1 MLSDLFRLLGILLSS
16 GLLLTGLT
24 GCLAPRP
31 AVDLTPIKGDLAAL
45 RQEQRQLAER
55 LDGQDTKLAD
65 LEERLQAQEERTLAS
80 APEEATKIVTAAGEM
95 TSSPAMIEPSPVGNE
110 EPGSAAELY
119 RQSFS
124 HYAAGRFARGVDG
137 FQNFL
142 RQYPEHEYAGH
153 AEYWLGECFYS
164 QQRYE
169 EAVAAF
175 KRTAEN
181 HPQGSKS
188 PDALLKMSAALKQLG
203 NTQHADAALQALSSR
218 YPQSRAAQSLNR
230 N

>member
-1 MLSDLFRLLGILLSS
+1 MFRHLGILLSS
-16 GLLLTGLT
+16 AFLLTGLT

-31 AVDLTPIKGDLAAL
+31 AVDLTPIERDLAAL
-45 RQEQRQLAER
+45 RQEQRRLAER
-55 LDGQDTKLAD
+55 LDGQESRLAN
-65 LEERLQAQEERTLAS
+65 LEERLRAQEERVSAS
-80 APEEATKIVTAAGEM
+80 VPAEPEAKMVTAEREM
-95 TSSPAMIEPSPVGNE
+95 APPPTLIAPFPADDTG
-110 EPGSAAELY
+110 PGSAAELY

-137 FQNFL
+137 FQSFL

-175 KRTAEN
+175 KRAVEN
-181 HPQGSKS
+181 HPKGSKA
-188 PDALLKMSAALKQLG
+188 PGALLKMSEALKQLG
-203 NTQHADAALQALSSR
+203 HTQHAGAALQALSSR
-218 YPQSRAAQSLNR
+218 YPDSRAAHSLNR

>member
-1 MLSDLFRLLGILLSS
+1 MFRLFGTLFSL
-16 GLLLTGLT
+16 GLLLAGLT

-31 AVDLTPIKGDLAAL
+31 TVDLTPIERDLETL
-45 RQEQRQLAER
+45 HQEQRQLAER
-55 LDGQDTKLAD
+55 LDGQNSKLAS
-65 LEERLQAQEERTLAS
+65 LEERLRAQEEQTLTT
-80 APEEATKIVTAAGEM
+80 APEEATKMVTAAGEM
-95 TSSPAMIEPSPVGNE
+95 ASSPATITPSAGNE
-110 EPGSAAELY
+110 GSSNAAELY

-137 FQNFL
+137 FQRFL

-164 QQRYE
+164 QKRYE

-175 KRTAEN
+175 KRAVEN
-181 HPQGSKS
+181 HPKGSKA
-188 PDALLKMSAALKQLG
+188 PDALLKMSAALKHLG
-203 NTQHADAALQALSSR
+203 NTHHADAALQALSSR
-218 YPQSRAAQSLNR
+218 YPESRAAQGLNR

>member
-1 MLSDLFRLLGILLSS
+1 MFRHLGILLSS
-16 GLLLTGLT
+16 VFLLTGLT
-24 GCLAPRP
+24 ACLAPRP
-31 AVDLTPIKGDLAAL
+31 TVDLTPIERDLATL
-45 RQEQRQLAER
+45 RQEERRLAER
-55 LDGQDTKLAD
+55 LDGQESRLAR
-65 LEERLQAQEERTLAS
+65 LEERLRAQEERVSTPAS
-80 APEEATKIVTAAGEM
+80 AEPEAKKVTAEREM
-95 TSSPAMIEPSPVGNE
+95 TPPPATTSPSSGDEG
-110 EPGSAAELY
+110 PGGAAELY

-137 FQNFL
+137 FQAFL
-142 RQYPEHEYAGH
+142 RQHPEHEYAGH

-175 KRTAEN
+175 KRAVEN
-181 HPQGSKS
+181 HPKGSKA
-188 PDALLKMSAALKQLG
+188 PDALLKMSEALKQLG

-218 YPQSRAAQSLNR
+218 YPDSRAAHSLNR

>member
-1 MLSDLFRLLGILLSS
+1 MFRHLGILLFS

-24 GCLAPRP
+24 GCLTPRP
-31 AVDLTPIKGDLAAL
+31 AVDLSPIERDLDAL
-45 RQEQRQLAER
+45 RQAQQQLAER
-55 LDGQDTKLAD
+55 VDGQETKLAN
-65 LEERLQAQEERTLAS
+65 LEERLQAQEERALAS
-80 APEEATKIVTAAGEM
+80 APEEATKMVTSAGEM
-95 TSSPAMIEPSPVGNE
+95 TSFPATITPSPADKE

-142 RQYPEHEYAGH
+142 RHYPEHEYAGH

-164 QQRYE
+164 QKRYE

-175 KRTAEN
+175 KRAVEN
-181 HPQGSKS
+181 HPKGSKA
-188 PDALLKMSAALKQLG
+188 PDALLKMSEALKQLG

-218 YPQSRAAQSLNR
+218 YPDSRAAHSLNR

>member
-1 MLSDLFRLLGILLSS
+1 MFRLLGILLSS

-31 AVDLTPIKGDLAAL
+31 TVDLTPIERDLAAL
-45 RQEQRQLAER
+45 RQEQRHLVER
-55 LDGQDTKLAD
+55 IDEQETKLAK
-65 LEERLQAQEERTLAS
+65 LEEQLPARAEQTLAS
-80 APEEATKIVTAAGEM
+80 APEEATKMVTAAGEM
-95 TSSPAMIEPSPVGNE
+95 ASSPATATPSPAGNE
-110 EPGSAAELY
+110 GSGNAAELY

-137 FQNFL
+137 FQSFL

-175 KRTAEN
+175 KRAVEN
-181 HPQGSKS
+181 HPKGSKA

-218 YPQSRAAQSLNR
+218 YPDSRAAHSLNR

>member
-1 MLSDLFRLLGILLSS
+1 MFRHLGILLSS
-16 GLLLTGLT
+16 ALLLTGLT
-24 GCLAPRP
+24 ACLAPRP
-31 AVDLTPIKGDLAAL
+31 TVDLTPIERELAAL
-45 RQEQRQLAER
+45 RQEERRLAER
-55 LDGQDTKLAD
+55 LDGQESRLAN
-65 LEERLQAQEERTLAS
+65 LEERLRAQEKLGRAS
-80 APEEATKIVTAAGEM
+80 APAEPETKKVTAEREM
-95 TSSPAMIEPSPVGNE
+95 TSPATLIAPDPAGDA

-142 RQYPEHEYAGH
+142 QNYPEHEYAGH

-175 KRTAEN
+175 KRAVEN
-181 HPQGSKS
+181 HPTGSKA
-188 PDALLKMSAALKQLG
+188 PDALLKMSEALKQLG
-203 NTQHADAALQALSSR
+203 HTQHADAALQALSSR
-218 YPQSRAAQSLNR
+218 YPESRAAHSLNR

>member
-1 MLSDLFRLLGILLSS
+1 MFRLHGILLSS
-16 GLLLTGLT
+16 GLLLIGLT
-24 GCLAPRP
+24 GCHAPRP
-31 AVDLTPIKGDLAAL
+31 TVDLTSIERDLATL

-55 LDGQDTKLAD
+55 LDGQGSKMAS
-65 LEERLQAQEERTLAS
+65 LEERLRVQEEGALAS
-80 APEEATKIVTAAGEM
+80 APEEATKMVTAPGEM
-95 TSSPAMIEPSPVGNE
+95 TSSAATITPLPADNE
-110 EPGSAAELY
+110 GSDSAAELY

-137 FQNFL
+137 YQSFL
-142 RQYPEHEYAGH
+142 RHYPEHEYAGH

-169 EAVAAF
+169 DAVAAF
-175 KRTAEN
+175 KRAVEN
-181 HPQGSKS
+181 HPKGNKA
-188 PDALLKMSAALKQLG
+188 PDALLKMSDALNQLG

-218 YPQSRAAQSLNR
+218 YPDSRAAQSLNR

>member
-1 MLSDLFRLLGILLSS
+1 MFRLLGILLSS

-31 AVDLTPIKGDLAAL
+31 TVDLTSIERDLATL
-45 RQEQRQLAER
+45 RQEQQQLAER
-55 LDGQDTKLAD
+55 LDGQGSKLTS
-65 LEERLQAQEERTLAS
+65 LEERLRAQEEGVLAS
-80 APEEATKIVTAAGEM
+80 APEETTKMVTAPGEM
-95 TSSPAMIEPSPVGNE
+95 TSSPATIDPSPAGNE
-110 EPGSAAELY
+110 ESGSAAELY

-175 KRTAEN
+175 KRAVEN

-218 YPQSRAAQSLNR
+218 YPESRAAQSLER